1 MVCKQLYRVDTD
13 NHLMVL
19 LHGVYDSKFERIIIT
34 KLDYI
39 PLNRDIKYDNATKE
53 FYIEETSNNIIFRTV
68 VNLKILITFVIR
80 VGLFLII

>member
-1 MVCKQLYRVDTD
+1 
-13 NHLMVL
+13 MVL
-19 LHGVYDSKFERIIIT
+19 GYGVYDSKFERIIIT

-68 VNLKILITFVIR
+68 VKKILITFVR

>member
-19 LHGVYDSKFERIIIT
+19 GYGVYDSKFERIIIT

-39 PLNRDIKYDNATKE
+39 PLNRDINMTMQ
-53 FYIEETSNNIIFRTV
+53 
-68 VNLKILITFVIR
+68 LKNFT
-80 VGLFLII
+80 

>member
-1 MVCKQLYRVDTD
+1 MIVSL
-13 NHLMVL
+13 
-19 LHGVYDSKFERIIIT
+19 IIIT

-68 VNLKILITFVIR
+68 VNLKI
-80 VGLFLII
+80 